1 GRARARVAYFNNEFF
16 DLTEFVSRNLL
27 TTQFG
32 IPADVAAAAGSG
44 AYVNSQS
51 FKARGVEMSLEATVA
66 RVRFAGSYSHLN
78 ADVTQSL
85 SSGALTP
92 SFNPAFP
99 DIPIGN
105 FSPLKGQRPFRRPA
119 NTGNLLVSYSQ
130 GPATVALSGY
140 FAGKSNDSTFL
151 GGSDINFGDSL
162 LLPNED
168 LNPGYQKV
176 DLSASYVLHRSLKVY
191 TTVENLLNQ

>member
-1 GRARARVAYFNNEFF
+1 M
-16 DLTEFVSRNLL
+16 
-27 TTQFG
+27 
-32 IPADVAAAAGSG
+32 
-44 AYVNSQS
+44 NSQS
-51 FKARGVEMSLEATVA
+51 FKAKGVELSLDATVA
-66 RVRFAGSYSHLN
+66 RLRFAASYSHLD

-99 DIPIGN
+99 GIPIGN

-130 GPATVALSGY
+130 GPATVAVSGY

-151 GGSDINFGDSL
+151 GGCGHQFRE
-162 LLPNED
+162 LPAAAQRGPQSRVSED
-168 LNPGYQKV
+168 GPQRVVRRPPEPQGLYDG
-176 DLSASYVLHRSLKVY
+176 
-191 TTVENLLNQ
+191 

>member
-1 GRARARVAYFNNEFF
+1 M
-16 DLTEFVSRNLL
+16 
-27 TTQFG
+27 
-32 IPADVAAAAGSG
+32 
-44 AYVNSQS
+44 NSQS
-51 FKARGVEMSLEATVA
+51 FNAQGVEMSLDATA
-66 RVRFAGSYSHLN
+66 GRLRFAGSYTYLD

-99 DIPIGN
+99 GIPIGN

-140 FAGKSNDSTFL
+140 FAGKADDSTFL
-151 GGSDINFGDSL
+151 GGCGHQLRQLAAAAESRISIRAIRRWT
-162 LLPNED
+162 
-168 LNPGYQKV
+168 
-176 DLSASYVLHRSLKVY
+176 SADR
-191 TTVENLLNQ
+191 TWFTAR

>member
-1 GRARARVAYFNNEFF
+1 
-16 DLTEFVSRNLL
+16 
-27 TTQFG
+27 
-32 IPADVAAAAGSG
+32 
-44 AYVNSQS
+44 
-51 FKARGVEMSLEATVA
+51 MSLDANVA
-66 RVRFAGSYSHLN
+66 RLRFAASYSHLD

-85 SSGALTP
+85 SSDALTP

-99 DIPIGN
+99 GIPIGN

-130 GPATVALSGY
+130 GPATVAVSGY

-151 GGSDINFGDSL
+151 GFSDINFGNSL

-168 LNPGYQKV
+168 LNPGYQKM
-176 DLSASYVLHRSLKVY
+176 DLSASYVFHRSLKVF
-191 TTVENLLNQ
+191 TTVENLLNQHYEPALWIPGTAPECQGWRDHHTGWPIAPTSTS